1 MVETQDQSRVAAPT
15 PTEQSPLLS
24 NHSNNDEND
33 ISSSHE
39 EEALTGLS
47 TLQEPSN
54 REIALTMIC
63 IWLGT
68 FMAALDS
75 TIIATLVPPISTSF
89 SSFTALSWLAS
100 AYLIANAACQPLS
113 GRLTDIFSRR
123 SGLLFSNIFFGI
135 GTLICG
141 LSTSAGMIIAGR
153 VIAGMGGGGL
163 TAISTFVASD
173 LIPLRRRGLW
183 QGIGNIFW
191 GLGSGIGGIFGGWV
205 NDVWG
210 WRWAFLIQVPFII
223 ISTFLVFFRV
233 KVPVVR
239 IETPSIKRVDFLGAI
254 TLVLA
259 LVLLLFGLNAGG
271 NTVPWTHPLV
281 LTTLPLSTLLF
292 GVFVY
297 VEEKIASEPII
308 PVRLLLDRTVAS
320 TCLVNWLN
328 TMATFGLIF
337 YGSLY
342 FQAAMGLSPA
352 ESGARL
358 IPQSLGTAIGSLGA
372 GLIMRSTGKYYWLNA
387 AIEASFVLACGSM
400 CTLALT
406 TPAWLPFINFALSG
420 ICYGGM
426 LTVNLS
432 ALIAAVDHSHQ
443 AVITS
448 ASYTFRST
456 GATLGITAASAIFQN
471 LLKTQLWARLGDREG
486 AAEVIRRVRGNIEE
500 GKLLPEN
507 WRIPIVESYM
517 VSLRGVFFFCLGL
530 SILSFMIGL
539 AMKERKL
546 HGNLARK

>member
-1 MVETQDQSRVAAPT
+1 
-15 PTEQSPLLS
+15 
-24 NHSNNDEND
+24 
-33 ISSSHE
+33 
-39 EEALTGLS
+39 
-47 TLQEPSN
+47 
-54 REIALTMIC
+54 
-63 IWLGT
+63 
-68 FMAALDS
+68 MAALDS

-141 LSTSAGMIIAGR
+141 LSTSAGMVIAGR

-163 TAISTFVASD
+163 GAISTFVASD

-191 GLGSGIGGIFGGWV
+191 GLGSGIGGLFGGWV

-210 WRWAFLIQVPFII
+210 WRWAFLIQVPFIS
-223 ISTFLVFFRV
+223 ISALLVFFRV
-233 KVPVVR
+233 KVPVTKTE
-239 IETPSIKRVDFLGAI
+239 IPSIKRVDFLGAV
-254 TLVLA
+254 TLVLTF
-259 LVLLLFGLNAGG
+259 VLLLFGLNAGG

-281 LTTLPLSTLLF
+281 LTTLPLSALLL

-297 VEEKIASEPII
+297 IEENIASEPII

-320 TCLVNWLN
+320 ACLVNWFN

-337 YGSLY
+337 YGTLY
-342 FQAAMGLSPA
+342 FQVAMGLSPA

-358 IPQSLGTAIGSLGA
+358 IPQSLGTALGSLGS

-387 AIEASFVLACGSM
+387 GVEALFVLACGST

-406 TPAWLPFINFALSG
+406 TPAWLPFIYFALSG
-420 ICYGGM
+420 ICYGSM

-443 AVITS
+443 AVATS

-456 GATLGITAASAIFQN
+456 GATLGITATSVIFQN
-471 LLKTQLWARLGDREG
+471 VLKSQLWARLGGREG
-486 AAEVIRRVRGNIEE
+486 AAEVIERVRANIEE
-500 GKLLPEN
+500 GKLLPDD
-507 WRIPIVESYM
+507 WRGPILESYM
-517 VSLRGVFFFCLGL
+517 VALRSVFFFCLGL
-530 SILSFMIGL
+530 SVLGFAIGL
-539 AMKERKL
+539 LMKERKL